1 MVTVDQVPH
10 YRFLG
15 TIVAFKPKEQ
25 YGFLHSEQMVTNV
38 LFGANHCSA
47 AVRGMKG
54 WMVGNAVG
62 FTVKLKSKLVLGA
75 RGVEVVEEGWSP
87 ERLEGRVLEW
97 RREECLLIITKSPS
111 QPSLL
116 GARVWCAA
124 AMCGA
129 AGLRWGKLGTAVSFT
144 LGVAASYRV
153 EAREARMKEPEV
165 RRVRSKVATKVV
177 TLGM

>member
-38 LFGANHCSA
+38 LFGANNCSA

-116 GARVWCAA
+116 GARVWCAGVVRGRYVRSCRPQVGQA
-124 AMCGA
+124 GPAWTPPPSPPCLTGSCGS
-129 AGLRWGKLGTAVSFT
+129 GSPPWCTSPS
-144 LGVAASYRV
+144 VAAW
-153 EAREARMKEPEV
+153 
-165 RRVRSKVATKVV
+165 
-177 TLGM
+177 